1 MDAGGGEVLQLH
13 DRLSSKNLP
22 EPIWRLA
29 DGFGVAADAA
39 EARHRLSTD
48 AYCALVL
55 QPCGLR
61 SLLVAGLH
69 PAHHVCP
76 SVRSRLGAELTRP
89 EPGITHVLT
98 LLVCVSWAWIMR
110 DRPHAVGP
118 RARALVIDRRL
129 WGCLHRAP
137 HPAPLGGVTPFA

>member
-1 MDAGGGEVLQLH
+1 MVPAHTHGVLKRLLESHFHSNSKSQMDAGGGEVLQLH
-13 DRLSSKNLP
+13 DRFASKNLP

-39 EARHRLSTD
+39 EARHRLSPD

-89 EPGITHVLT
+89 EPGITHG
-98 LLVCVSWAWIMR
+98 
-110 DRPHAVGP
+110 PHATRLCLLGMDYARQTSRSRSS
-118 RARALVIDRRL
+118 RA
-129 WGCLHRAP
+129 
-137 HPAPLGGVTPFA
+137 GV